1 MSELTLIQK
10 FNQAKKRLTETEL
23 NKSGK
28 NTFQKYEYFEL
39 GDFITDIIQLEHE
52 LNFANIISFPTI
64 DGTTTALLTIADGT
78 SDKTLSFASPIADA
92 STKGASPIQAI
103 GSMHTYMRRYL
114 YVLAYEIAEHD
125 AVDGKDQDTQE
136 MPAGTKVLPKIDL
149 TAIQKEVQE
158 MLYPNARDGKLG
170 DANGCLYE
178 IKANFMKKYGYQKTS
193 QMSPQEWVDLRDV
206 LLDSVPVPFG
216 V

>member
-1 MSELTLIQK
+1 MGEMTLIQK
-10 FNQAKKRLTETEL
+10 FNEAKKRLIETEL

-52 LNFANIISFPTI
+52 LNFANVISFPTI
-64 DGTTTALLTIADGT
+64 NGVSTALLTIIDGS
-78 SDKTLSFASPIADA
+78 SDKTITFESPIADA

-103 GSMHTYMRRYL
+103 GSMHTYMRRYM

-125 AVDGKDQDTQE
+125 AIDGKDQKEKEE
-136 MPAGTKVLPKIDL
+136 MPKGTKILPKIDL

-158 MLYPNARDGKLG
+158 MLYPNMRDGKLG
-170 DANGCLYE
+170 EANGCLYE
-178 IKANFMKKYGYQKTS
+178 IKAGFMKKYGYQKTS
-193 QMSPQEWVDLRDV
+193 QMSPQEWVDLRDL
-206 LLDSVPVPFG
+206 LLDSVPVPF
-216 V
+216 